1 MRGRQGDIYSA
12 YKCIASRDHLSV
24 IDREDDLDMMVSFRH
39 DYKDASLKKNDD
51 AIVATKNWSAYM
63 VTNAASV
70 AHQKNGTSTSCSMEE
85 SEKKRERLKTMRMEA
100 AQMRGISSLVLETAA
115 TNQDSCPRRFGYYTD
130 PMAAFS
136 GNKRSKVNQNSAQ
149 EHLRPPGN
157 IIEIKKNL
165 QVFGPVRRTSVHSG
179 RHGFIVAITGV
190 ENVGNGMIRDGTGF
204 VTFPVKYQ
212 CVVFRSFKGEILEV
226 VVTMVDKMGFFAE
239 AGPVQIF
246 VSNHHNNISCEM
258 KCLNLTGELPDEFA
272 SLTNLLRM

>member
-1 MRGRQGDIYSA
+1 
-12 YKCIASRDHLSV
+12 
-24 IDREDDLDMMVSFRH
+24 MMVSFRH

-63 VTNAASV
+63 VTNAVSFIFVVITLIIFSTASV

-136 GNKRSKVNQNSAQ
+136 GNKKRSKVNQNSAQ

-226 VVTMVDKMGFFAE
+226 VVTMVNKMGFFAE

-246 VSNHHNNISCEM
+246 VSNHHNNISWY
-258 KCLNLTGELPDEFA
+258 CLK
-272 SLTNLLRM
+272 